1 MISPSKFVTYNESA
15 LSKVEKL
22 YNLFEESMFI
32 GELYDSAKKYI
43 DSIDQF
49 MYAIEILYLND
60 KILVDFDSGLV
71 KKC

>member
-1 MISPSKFVTYNESA
+1 MISPNKFVTYNESA
-15 LSKVEKL
+15 LSKVEKV

-32 GELYDSAKKYI
+32 GELYDAAKKYL